1 MTVKLSYKRLYI
13 IVAQMLFCCLSMFPT
28 CGFFFD
34 EAPKKTRIIVRF
46 YLDGSQKAG
55 RDFKIHGIGFTSTP
69 QYSVTDT
76 FLRYI
81 FFTT

>member
-34 EAPKKTRIIVRF
+34 EAPKKHE
-46 YLDGSQKAG
+46 LS
-55 RDFKIHGIGFTSTP
+55 
-69 QYSVTDT
+69 
-76 FLRYI
+76 
-81 FFTT
+81 